1 MKRKYKFTKFGE
13 SPILLIQIETRH
25 ISLLILTG
33 PLEPRASH
41 TRVIQRTYVYI
52 RGRSYALLSIFGCN
66 ESADNKGIRRVH
78 SRDRIP
84 PLPLSIAN
92 SHGREISHYRYTL
105 HYRAPFLFPN
115 SIEIHGDRV
124 AGPNNTRR
132 LNRVTDGYKSSD
144 FDIVA
149 HPKATKFSAL
159 YIKNTMQ
166 RLPVSD
172 TNVKLK
178 LCLGQAGEMFYS
190 FFRVSSAASM

>member
-1 MKRKYKFTKFGE
+1 MKEKKIQIHKIWWKSHFINPNRESTHFSSNSHRSISYTYTTHTYTSADVVTLYYRYLAAMNQLIIKGSGVSTPVTE
-13 SPILLIQIETRH
+13 SP
-25 ISLLILTG
+25 
-33 PLEPRASH
+33 PL
-41 TRVIQRTYVYI
+41 
-52 RGRSYALLSIFGCN
+52 
-66 ESADNKGIRRVH
+66 
-78 SRDRIP
+78 

-115 SIEIHGDRV
+115 SIEIQGNRV

-149 HPKATKFSAL
+149 HPKATKFCAL

-166 RLPVSD
+166 PFTRFWYE
-172 TNVKLK
+172 
-178 LCLGQAGEMFYS
+178 C
-190 FFRVSSAASM
+190 